1 MRRWTAFP
9 PRPIERG
16 RRFSQSVE
24 SVDVTYT
31 YPSAARPALRGIS
44 LRIGRGESIGIIGPS
59 GAGKST
65 LVNILLGLLLPDEG
79 RVLVDGQDLRDD
91 PRTWQLQIGYVPQ
104 SIYIMDDTLRRNVA
118 FGLPGADIDDS
129 AVWRALRI
137 AGLQGFVERLPH
149 GLDTVL
155 GERGAQISGGEL
167 QRIAIARAL
176 YPDPA
181 VLAFDEATSSLDVRT
196 ETDVMTSIRDLRRSK
211 TIIIV
216 SHRQTT
222 IAHCDRIYAL
232 DRGRLVGDD
241 RAPERQGADGGI
253 PNSRGRGERRG
264 ASARLP

>member
-1 MRRWTAFP
+1 MDSARADASARLSPRPARHRRPQSSGASQRDGPRRQQVYLLAHSGTLRFP
-9 PRPIERG
+9 PFEQGLPRISCG
-16 RRFSQSVE
+16 R
-24 SVDVTYT
+24 
-31 YPSAARPALRGIS
+31 A
-44 LRIGRGESIGIIGPS
+44 
-59 GAGKST
+59 
-65 LVNILLGLLLPDEG
+65 
-79 RVLVDGQDLRDD
+79 LRDD

-104 SIYIMDDTLRRNVA
+104 SIYIMDDTLRRNVP

-155 GERGAQISGGEL
+155 GERGVQISGGEL

-196 ETDVMTSIRDLRRSK
+196 ETDVMTSIRDLQRSK

-232 DRGRLVGDD
+232 DRGRLDGDD